1 MKNINK
7 NVIYLGW
14 VSFFTDMASSM
25 VTTLLPIF
33 VVYVLHE
40 GVDKLGIIIAVA
52 TFVSYALR
60 ILFGYL
66 SDKYQIV
73 KPFVVSGYL
82 ISALTKPMLMFSYS
96 YASVAVLRS
105 FERMGKAVRSAS
117 KDVLISHYSDKSK
130 AGKSFGFHKMMD
142 VAGEMSG
149 ALIILFIFYFVTQNE
164 AYIRN
169 IFGWTLVPGLIG
181 VFIAFFFVQ
190 DAPKKVKKDSIVLNK
205 EDYKL
210 FWILGC
216 YFFFL
221 FFFMSNEY
229 YILHAKDLGMT
240 LSEIPLL
247 VIASTLTQALLSY
260 YSGMLIDKVGSKI
273 MLFISYIFGLLGILS
288 LRSELIWLAFIFLGI
303 FTVVSLNALRVYIAK
318 NAVSQGFIYGVLYG
332 GIAIFSA
339 LGALVIGQIWSRFG
353 FFDVTLF
360 SLVGCG
366 FITFILLVNLLSTP
380 VFNKSND
387 ED

>member
-105 FERMGKAVRSAS
+105 LERMGKAVRSAP

-149 ALIILFIFYFVTQNE
+149 ALIIVFIFYFFTQNE

-169 IFGWTLVPGLIG
+169 IFGWTLLPGLIG
-181 VFIAFFFVQ
+181 VFIIFFFVK
-190 DAPKKVKKDSIVLNK
+190 DAPKKVEKNGIVFNY

-210 FWILGC
+210 LWILGS

-229 YILHAKDLGMT
+229 YILHAKGLGMT
-240 LSEIPLL
+240 LFQIPLL
-247 VIASTLTQALLSY
+247 VIASTLTQVLLSY
-260 YSGMLIDKVGSKI
+260 YSGALIDKVGSKV
-273 MLFISYIFGLLGILS
+273 MLLLSYLFGLLAIMS
-288 LRSELIWLAFIFLGI
+288 LRDERIWLAFVFLGI

-339 LGALVIGQIWSRFG
+339 FGALVIGQIWSRFG
-353 FFDVTLF
+353 FSDVVLF

-366 FITFILLVNLLSTP
+366 LISFILFINLLVSF
-380 VFNKSND
+380 VKKH
-387 ED
+387 

>member
-1 MKNINK
+1 METNK

-96 YASVAVLRS
+96 YTSVAVLRS
-105 FERMGKAVRSAS
+105 LERMGKAVRSAP

-149 ALIILFIFYFVTQNE
+149 ALIIVFIFYFFTQNE

-181 VFIAFFFVQ
+181 LFIVVFFVK
-190 DAPKKVKKDSIVLNK
+190 DAPKKVEKNGIVFNY

-210 FWILGC
+210 LWILGS

-240 LSEIPLL
+240 LFQIPLL
-247 VIASTLTQALLSY
+247 VIASTLTQVLLSY
-260 YSGMLIDKVGSKI
+260 YSGILIDKVGSKV
-273 MLFISYIFGLLGILS
+273 MLLLSYLFGLLAIMS
-288 LRSELIWLAFIFLGI
+288 LRDERIWLAFVFLGI

-339 LGALVIGQIWSRFG
+339 FGALVIGQIWSRFG
-353 FFDVTLF
+353 FSDVVLF
-360 SLVGCG
+360 SLMGCG
-366 FITFILLVNLLSTP
+366 TITSILFINLLVS
-380 VFNKSND
+380 FAKKH
-387 ED
+387 

>member
-1 MKNINK
+1 MKHINK

-66 SDKYQIV
+66 SDKYQII

-117 KDVLISHYSDKSK
+117 KDVLISNYSDKAK

-149 ALIILFIFYFVTQNE
+149 ALVVVIIFYFVTQNE
-164 AYIRN
+164 EYIRN

-181 VFIAFFFVQ
+181 VLIAIFFVQ
-190 DAPKKVKKDSIVLNK
+190 DVPKKVEHDNVVVNK

-210 FWILGC
+210 FWILGS
-216 YFFFL
+216 YFLFL
-221 FFFMSNEY
+221 FFFISNEY
-229 YILHAKDLGMT
+229 YILYAKDLGMT
-240 LSEIPLL
+240 LFQIPLL
-247 VIASTLTQALLSY
+247 VIASTFTQALLSY
-260 YSGMLIDKVGSKI
+260 YSGTLIDKIGSKI
-273 MLFISYIFGLLGILS
+273 MLFISYIFGLLAILS
-288 LRSELIWLAFIFLGI
+288 LRSEFIWLAFIFLGI

-318 NAVSQGFIYGVLYG
+318 NAISQGYIYGILYG
-332 GIAIFSA
+332 GVAIFSA
-339 LGALVIGQIWSRFG
+339 LGALVIGQIWERFG
-353 FFDVTLF
+353 FMDVVLF

-366 FITFILLVNLLSTP
+366 SIILMLLFYLVY
-380 VFNKSND
+380 KRI
-387 ED
+387 

>member
-105 FERMGKAVRSAS
+105 FERMGKAVRSAP

-149 ALIILFIFYFVTQNE
+149 ALIIVFIFYFFTQNE
-164 AYIRN
+164 EYIRN

-181 VFIAFFFVQ
+181 TFIAFVYVQ
-190 DAPKKVKKDSIVLNK
+190 DTPKKVKKNSIVLNK

-210 FWILGC
+210 LWILGS
-216 YFFFL
+216 YFSFL

-240 LSEIPLL
+240 LFQIPLL
-247 VIASTLTQALLSY
+247 VITSTLTQVVLSY
-260 YSGMLIDKVGSKI
+260 YSGTLIDKLGSKI
-273 MLFISYIFGLLGILS
+273 MLFISYLFGILTILS
-288 LRSELIWLAFIFLGI
+288 LKSDLIWLTFIFLGI

-318 NAVSQGFIYGVLYG
+318 NAISQGFVYGVLYG
-332 GIAIFSA
+332 GTAIFSA
-339 LGALVIGQIWSRFG
+339 LGALTVGQIWSRFG
-353 FFDVTLF
+353 FSDVVLF
-360 SLVGCG
+360 SLMGCG
-366 FITFILLVNLLSTP
+366 IITFILFVNLLASF
-380 VFNKSND
+380 VKKH
-387 ED
+387 

>member
-1 MKNINK
+1 MKSINK

-52 TFVSYALR
+52 TFVSYGLR

-66 SDKYQIV
+66 SDRYQIV
-73 KPFVVSGYL
+73 KPFVVGGYF

-96 YASVAVLRS
+96 YTSVAVLRS
-105 FERMGKAVRSAS
+105 FERMGKAIRSAS
-117 KDVLISHYSDKSK
+117 KDVLISNYSHKAK

-149 ALIILFIFYFVTQNE
+149 ALIIVIIFYFVTQNE
-164 AYIRN
+164 EYIRN

-181 VFIAFFFVQ
+181 VLIAIFFVQ
-190 DAPKKVKKDSIVLNK
+190 DVPKKVEKANVVVNK

-210 FWILGC
+210 FWILGS

-229 YILHAKDLGMT
+229 YILYAKDLGMT
-240 LSEIPLL
+240 LFQIPLL

-260 YSGMLIDKVGSKI
+260 YSGTLIDKVGSKI
-273 MLFISYIFGLLGILS
+273 MLFISYIFGLLAILN
-288 LRSELIWLAFIFLGI
+288 LKSELIWLAFIFLGV

-318 NAVSQGFIYGVLYG
+318 NAVSQGFIYGILYG
-332 GIAIFSA
+332 GVAIFSA
-339 LGALVIGQIWSRFG
+339 LGALVIGQIWARFG
-353 FFDVTLF
+353 WIDVAVL

-366 FITFILLVNLLSTP
+366 FITFVLFVTLVMYF
-380 VFNKSND
+380 VKR
-387 ED
+387 